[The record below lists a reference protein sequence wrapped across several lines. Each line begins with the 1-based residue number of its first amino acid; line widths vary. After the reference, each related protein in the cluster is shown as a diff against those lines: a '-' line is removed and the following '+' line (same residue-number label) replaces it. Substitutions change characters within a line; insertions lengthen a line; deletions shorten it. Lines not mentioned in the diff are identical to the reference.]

1 MSEHGSAARLGSNTT
16 KTDMDRT
23 VISALVLFLFLF
35 VPASWAAKEPQTVVL
50 VSMDG
55 MPWDLISGVFA
66 KTPNL
71 DRVARDGVRAKY
83 IETVVPGKT
92 WPTHQSL
99 LTGLYPESHGIVSN
113 KFWDPVYKEKFIFE
127 YDCSNFDP
135 KFYNESQPIWLTLQ
149 RSKTNKGRSGVYFWP
164 GFGGYKEMPSFYR
177 KPICKLNC
185 SAVDPKELPN
195 LRNKTR
201 SSWPSYEHCYPD
213 FFNETEAFPR
223 RVDRVISWL
232 KSEDPPRFVALYID
246 APDWKGHSDGAL
258 SKAYKDS
265 IEEVD
270 KDAVGYLLD
279 QLEKKALIDK
289 VNLIFVSD
297 HNMLNTSSD
306 RVVLLDKYID
316 PSTYELTESGTIGH
330 IWPNEGKL
338 DEIYNNLTKPN
349 TPEHLAVYKK
359 ADIPEEYHWK
369 HNRRIPPIY
378 VEPDVGW
385 ILSKSNASARKGT
398 WVRGNHGWPP
408 QKSKTYSILFAQG
421 PAFKVNYEIE
431 PFSILDLYPMMC
443 DLLGI
448 EPRPNNGTME
458 TVKKMYKEDEGP
470 TAGQR
475 SVITWSSRA
484 CVFTAAVV
492 AFMAL

>member
-1 MSEHGSAARLGSNTT
+1 MTCAVSFAFLA
-16 KTDMDRT
+16 
-23 VISALVLFLFLF
+23 FLFSP
-35 VPASWAAKEPQTVVL
+35 VPVSGAAKEPQTVIL

-55 MPWDLISGVFA
+55 MPWNLISGAFA

-71 DRVARDGVRAKY
+71 DRVAQNGVRARY
-83 IETVVPGKT
+83 IETVVPSKT
-92 WPTHQSL
+92 WPTHQSFF
-99 LTGLYPESHGIVSN
+99 TGLYPESHGIVSN
-113 KFWDPVYKEKFIFE
+113 KFWDPVYQETFILEF
-127 YDCSNFDP
+127 DCTTFDP
-135 KFYNESQPIWLTLQ
+135 KFYNDSEPIWLTLQ

-201 SSWPSYEHCYPD
+201 SSFPPYEHCYPD
-213 FFNETEAFPR
+213 FFNDTEYYPR
-223 RVDRVISWL
+223 RVDRVIGWL
-232 KSEDPPRFVALYID
+232 KSDDPPRFVALYID

-270 KDAVGYLLD
+270 KYAVGYLLD
-279 QLEKKALIDK
+279 QLEEESLIDK

-297 HNMLNTSSD
+297 HSMVNTSSD
-306 RVVLLDKYID
+306 QVILLDKYID
-316 PSTYELTESGTIGH
+316 PATYQLAESGPIGH

-338 DEIYNNLTKPN
+338 EEIYKNLTQP
-349 TPEHLAVYKK
+349 TPEHLTVYKK

-369 HNRRIPPIY
+369 HNRRIPPLY

-385 ILSKSNASARKGT
+385 TVSKTNASARPGK

-408 QKSKTYSILFAQG
+408 QKAKTHSILFAQG
-421 PAFKVNYEIE
+421 PAFKVGYEIE

-448 EPRPNNGTME
+448 EPRPHNGSME
-458 TVKKMYKEDEGP
+458 IVKKMYKEESP
-470 TAGQR
+470 KAGQR
-475 SVITWSSRA
+475 SVITWSSG
-484 CVFTAAVV
+484 VLVPMAVV
-492 AFMAL
+492 AALMAQ